1 MKTRRDMQ
9 LTNKLNN
16 STYTELSLLCD
27 KLKKKKQTII
37 WSNANVRFTKIT
49 NYSVNYT

>member
-1 MKTRRDMQ
+1 MQ

-27 KLKKKKQTII
+27 KLKKKNKQLFGVMQMSDLLKLQII
-37 WSNANVRFTKIT
+37 V
-49 NYSVNYT
+49 